1 MRLLAAEV
9 TREKLMLRLHQELP
23 YQLMVE
29 TESWEPFDNGSVR
42 IRQAVIIA
50 REQHK
55 GMVLGKGGSAIK
67 AIGKAAREELTEML
81 GQTVHLILFVKVDP
95 KWMERREAYAAVGL
109 EFDA

>member
-29 TESWEPFDNGSVR
+29 TETWEPFDNGSVR

-67 AIGKAAREELTEML
+67 AIGKASREDLEEML
-81 GQTVHLILFVKVDP
+81 GQKVHLFLFVKVDP
-95 KWMERREAYAAVGL
+95 KWMERREAYQSVGL